1 MPFLEYKLFFVLM
14 INRPRR
20 LRNTPIIREMIAETR
35 LSKDMFIY
43 PYFVVGGEGIVRPIE
58 AMPGISHFSVDNLIK
73 DVEKGLE
80 LGINKILLFGIGEEK
95 TENAESSC
103 DSNSV
108 VAEAVRKLKT
118 AFNDTL
124 YVITDVCVCAYTT
137 HGHCGILE
145 DDYPEGSGQVVHNDK
160 SVEVLTKMALTH
172 AEAGADMVAPS
183 DMMDGRVAAIR
194 KTLDENSFENTA
206 IMSYAIKFASAYY
219 GPFRE
224 AAGSSPSPFTTIPQD
239 ETGGVSERRIS
250 PSLGGG
256 AGGGAIGDRKSYQMD
271 FRNAREA
278 MKEAELDEIE
288 GADILMVKPAL
299 AYLDIITNLREQTN
313 LPVACYNVSGE
324 YSMVKAA
331 AEKGLV
337 DEEQIVM
344 ENMYAFTRAGA
355 DIIISYHTRDI
366 LEKGWLK
373 RT

>member
-1 MPFLEYKLFFVLM
+1 MPFLEYKLFIILM

-20 LRNTPIIREMIAETR
+20 LRKTPIIREMIAETR

-43 PYFVVGGEGIVRPIE
+43 PYFVVGGEGIVRPID
-58 AMPGISHFSVDNLIK
+58 AMPGINYFSVDELAK
-73 DVEKGLE
+73 DVERGLE

-137 HGHCGILE
+137 NGHCGILE
-145 DDYPEGSGQVVHNDK
+145 DDYVHNDK

-172 AEAGADMVAPS
+172 AEAGADMIAPS

-224 AAGSSPSPFTTIPQD
+224 AAASSP
-239 ETGGVSERRIS
+239 EK
-250 PSLGGG
+250 
-256 AGGGAIGDRKSYQMD
+256 GDRKSYQMD
-271 FRNAREA
+271 FRNVREA

-324 YSMVKAA
+324 YSMVKTA

-344 ENMYAFTRAGA
+344 ENMYAFARAGA
-355 DIIISYHTRDI
+355 DIIISYHTKDI